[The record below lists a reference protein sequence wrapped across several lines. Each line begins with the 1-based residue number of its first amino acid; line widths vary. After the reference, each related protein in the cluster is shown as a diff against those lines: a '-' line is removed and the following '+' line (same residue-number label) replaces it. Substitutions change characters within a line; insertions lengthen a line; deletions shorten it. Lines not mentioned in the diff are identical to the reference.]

1 MATLHVVS
9 TPIGNL
15 DDLSSRA
22 RTVLCAADTILA
34 EDTRRTGVL
43 AGHVGASGT
52 LVSLHAHNEAA
63 RVEQVLAWLDE
74 GMSLALVSDAGTP
87 LVSDPGARL
96 VEAVIEAGHDVVPI
110 PGPSAPLTAL
120 IGSGL
125 AGGRFTF
132 LGFVGRK
139 GREREADLGTVAAAR
154 HPVVLFESPQRL
166 GRLLED
172 LVGACGPER
181 RACVARELTKV
192 YEEFRR
198 GTLHELAAY
207 YEDRSVKGEVTVV
220 IDGAVEDED
229 PTETAARAEALARS
243 LLGEGMKASAVA
255 KEVARRLDVGRNEA
269 YRIVHDLEPSPSR
282 AGEPSG
288 GPANDV

>member
-22 RTVLCAADTILA
+22 RAVLCAADTILA

-63 RVEQVLAWLDE
+63 RVEQVLAWLDS

-87 LVSDPGARL
+87 LVSDPGARV
-96 VEAVIEAGHDVVPI
+96 VEAVIDAGHDVVPI

-125 AGGRFTF
+125 AGTRFTF
-132 LGFVGRK
+132 LGFVARK
-139 GREREADLGTVAAAR
+139 GRERAADLEVVAAAD

-166 GRLLED
+166 GRLLEE
-172 LVGACGPER
+172 LAKACGPDR

-192 YEEFRR
+192 FEEFRR
-198 GTLHELAAY
+198 GTLGTLADY
-207 YEDRSVKGEVTVV
+207 YHDRPVKGEVTVV
-220 IDGAVEDED
+220 VDGGVEDDD
-229 PTETAARAEALARS
+229 PVETAARAQALARS

-255 KEVARRLDVGRNEA
+255 KEVARRLDVARNEA
-269 YRIVHDLEPSPSR
+269 YRIVHDLESSPSR
-282 AGEPSG
+282 AGESPG
-288 GPANDV
+288 GPATDV